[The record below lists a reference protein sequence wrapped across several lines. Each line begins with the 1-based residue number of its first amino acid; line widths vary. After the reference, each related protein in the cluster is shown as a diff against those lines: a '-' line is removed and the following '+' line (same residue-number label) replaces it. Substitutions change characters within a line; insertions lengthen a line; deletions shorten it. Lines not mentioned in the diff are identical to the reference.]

1 MQNQQNVLTGSL
13 QTLLAGFADAVPR
26 LLGFLLI
33 LVIGW
38 LVSALVAGAVAGLLR
53 AVKFNE
59 LAQRSGFSSFVKKAG
74 VKDDAAGVIATVAK
88 WFIRLIVLVIAFDAL
103 GLPAVS
109 QVLQDLLLFLPN
121 LIVALVVLVLAGLAA
136 NALAGLVRGATA
148 QAGLGNPEVLAN
160 VARAAVWGFG
170 IIVAVNQL
178 GIAATLVNT
187 LFIGVVGALS
197 LAAGLAFGLGGREQA
212 AQLLASWGEQSK
224 VAQPKL
230 QQAAQAAKD
239 ESSSS
244 KR

>member
-1 MQNQQNVLTGSL
+1 MQAQQNGIGASL
-13 QTLLAGFADAVPR
+13 NTMLSGFADAVPR
-26 LLGFLLI
+26 VIGFLLI

-38 LVSALVAGAVAGLLR
+38 VISGLVARAVASLLR

-59 LAQRSGFSSFVKKAG
+59 LAERSGFSGFVQKAG

-88 WFIRLIVLVIAFDAL
+88 WFIRLIVLVVAFDAL
-103 GLPAVS
+103 GLPAIS

-148 QAGLGNPEVLAN
+148 QAGLGGPDTLAN
-160 VARAAVWGFG
+160 VARVAVWGFG

-187 LFIGVVGALS
+187 LFIGVVGALA

-212 AQLLASWGEQSK
+212 AQLLASLGKQGKE
-224 VAQPKL
+224 AQPKL
-230 QQAAQAAKD
+230 EQAAQVAKTQNTQ
-239 ESSSS
+239 
-244 KR
+244 K